1 MANAYTNSEVW
12 QVCLNRIKEQTPAE
26 EFARW
31 FEPIQP
37 ISFDGTNLRLKFP
50 TKEHIDAII
59 RHGYTPHHRKSFHL
73 KQLEPTLF

>member
-12 QVCLNRIKEQTPAE
+12 QVCLNRIKEQTPTE

-50 TKEHIDAII
+50 TKEHIEHIEKNYMKIFA
-59 RHGYTPHHRKSFHL
+59 
-73 KQLEPTLF
+73 